1 MKYFTG
7 ALLVAFSGGLYL
19 SVLSSKGDNSLLLA
33 TSLALAA
40 SSFISLVLINSTNKK
55 GAK

>member
-7 ALLVAFSGGLYL
+7 ALLAAFSGGLYL
-19 SVLSSKGDNSLLLA
+19 SVLSSKGDNSLLL
-33 TSLALAA
+33 TMSLATAF
-40 SSFISLVLINSTNKK
+40 SSFISLVLINSTKK

>member
-40 SSFISLVLINSTNKK
+40 SSFISLVLISSTK